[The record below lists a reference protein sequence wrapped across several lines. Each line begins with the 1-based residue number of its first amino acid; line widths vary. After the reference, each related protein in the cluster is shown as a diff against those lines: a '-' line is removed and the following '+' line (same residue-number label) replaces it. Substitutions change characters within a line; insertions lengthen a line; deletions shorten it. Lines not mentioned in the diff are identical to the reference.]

1 MSHSE
6 SRVPAGSAGRK
17 ADTEGSVRAHAAAGA
32 GAPPV
37 TDCSETVLRIFEF
50 LDGEMGPADCVRM
63 QAHLDECGPCLREY
77 QLDQA
82 LKMVVKRSC
91 GGETAPVELRTTI
104 LRRLTMVHLEIG
116 E

>member
-1 MSHSE
+1 MTSQSE
-6 SRVPAGSAGRK
+6 SQGSQHPQGVNGTVDASAPAGGVK
-17 ADTEGSVRAHAAAGA
+17 
-32 GAPPV
+32 V

-50 LDGEMGPADCVRM
+50 LDGEMGPADCARI
-63 QAHLDECGPCLREY
+63 QSHLDECGPCLREY

-91 GGETAPVELRTTI
+91 GCEPAPVELRTTI
-104 LRRLTMVHLEIG
+104 LRRLTMVHLEIS